1 MKFNLIRM
9 KIISLHSKVN
19 NMVVMVTMEHK
30 QSKPNIKQGSS
41 NNFESQ

>member
-1 MKFNLIRM
+1 MKFILIQM
-9 KIISLHSKVN
+9 KIISLHSKVS

-30 QSKPNIKQGSS
+30 QFKPTVKQGSS